1 MRNSNHQPLVRLS
14 ALALTAL
21 LAAPAA
27 AASYTVKAGG
37 GGDYATVQA
46 CADAAAAG
54 DTCTVFA
61 GTYDE
66 TVAPPTSGTAASPIL
81 FQANAGD
88 VVTVRGFDLGNRSYV
103 TVGGPAANQ
112 GFEITGGNIAMT
124 TPDHLVIRNNRI
136 HDTNG
141 RCIQDSTSAANGPSS
156 FVTVLDNVLDFC
168 GAGAAQGMIVEG
180 DHWLIDGNTFSR
192 VEDGI
197 ALYGDHHVL
206 RNNHF
211 GPVHIADVGP
221 DVHPD
226 AMESSCAGDFPLV
239 RMLFENNVIQ
249 DWGPDDTNAH
259 TFLLRDTQSCGQTD
273 QIIRFNANINN
284 GSYFA
289 VIQTNSP
296 NVRIYNNSI
305 SRTELAFAAKEYE
318 DLSFQEAS
326 PGGAAINNIL
336 ADMTRADT
344 DTFCYWQ
351 DDTSTAGFV
360 GHHNLCFNTGSAG
373 GWQSPPSGYA
383 ASDLFNLDPMFVD
396 PTADLHLQSG
406 SPAVGAGG
414 PLTTVAG
421 SDSGSG
427 TALVVGDAGF
437 FQDGYGIDGVQ
448 ADWIR
453 VGDTTMA
460 EVAAI
465 DYPSNT
471 LTLAISIARAP
482 GDAVYLYKDSN
493 GTVVLGGAM
502 PEIGAYSNG
511 EVGGSSTGGT
521 GGSGTGGIG
530 GSAATGGTPGVGGG
544 AGMAGAEPSDD
555 GGCSCRAA
563 RGCSGRRAA
572 LGLLL
577 AASAV
582 VKRSRRPSR
591 ARRTSGSRGR
601 AHRGSR

>member
-1 MRNSNHQPLVRLS
+1 MRDSNRQPFVRLS

-27 AASYTVKAGG
+27 GASHTVKTGG
-37 GGDYATVQA
+37 GGDYATIQA

-54 DTCTVFA
+54 DSCTVFA

-66 TVAPPTSGTAASPIL
+66 TVTPPTSGTAGHPIT

-88 VVTVRGFDLGNRSYV
+88 AVTVRGFDLGNRSYL
-103 TVGGPAANQ
+103 TIGGAAGNQ
-112 GFEITGGNIAMT
+112 GFEITGGNVAMT
-124 TPDHLVIRNNRI
+124 TPDHVVIQNNRI
-136 HDTNG
+136 HDTAG
-141 RCIQDSTSAANGPSS
+141 RCIQDSTSAANGPAS

-168 GAGAAQGMIVEG
+168 DAGASQGMIVEG

-192 VEDGI
+192 VEDAI

-273 QIIRFNANINN
+273 QIIRLNANINN

-318 DLSFQEAS
+318 DLGFQEAS

-360 GHHNLCFNTGSAG
+360 GHHNLCFNTGWSG

-383 ASDLFNLDPMFVD
+383 PSDLFNLDPLFVD
-396 PTADLHLQSG
+396 PTADLHLQAG

-414 PLTTVAG
+414 PLTTVAS

-453 VGDTTMA
+453 VGDTTTVPIA
-460 EVAAI
+460 SI
-465 DYPSNT
+465 DYATNT
-471 LTLAISIARAP
+471 LTLASSITRSAN
-482 GDAVYLYKDSN
+482 DAVYLYKDSN
-493 GTVVLGGAM
+493 GAVVLGGAS
-502 PEIGAYSNG
+502 PEIGAYLAG
-511 EVGGSSTGGT
+511 EVGGAGAGGTGGAGAGGT
-521 GGSGTGGIG
+521 GGS
-530 GSAATGGTPGVGGG
+530 AAAGGTSAVGGT
-544 AGMAGAEPSDD
+544 AGLAGAEPSDD
-555 GGCSCRAA
+555 GGCSCRTA
-563 RGCSGRRAA
+563 GGRATGHA
-572 LGLLL
+572 LLGLLL
-577 AASAV
+577 TTGAWL
-582 VKRSRRPSR
+582 RRGRRPGR
-591 ARRTSGSRGR
+591 ARRTSDSRDR